1 MSKADYLKR
10 LRLRFPEEPD
20 TVLELGWHFHD
31 MEKTKH
37 YIRLLGTCNSNA
49 DIAWKAIRE
58 MYVAGD
64 IDGIKAKN
72 KRFIKA
78 LLPFTCL
85 DREGNPHSIAYHIRA
100 MLDDPQVK
108 AERQASQTKP
118 KQVKESR
125 DQQQPAQ
132 ALPKRD
138 NGIIIQIMPDKSN
151 EEFLQKLLELAEKG
165 KIQIIQQGPEE
176 KHKVPSE
183 ESSPSSVPPRSFYAD
198 EQQEPRI
205 LALARTLIDDEKQWS
220 MACGQTI
227 LFSPLLW
234 GIVKAFHYI
243 MRGISSA
250 CYESNTIPY
259 GKKPKILCQHKGVT
273 IIKIK

>member
-20 TVLELGWHFHD
+20 TVLELDWHFHD

-125 DQQQPAQ
+125 DQQQTAQ

-205 LALARTLIDDEKQWS
+205 LALARTLIGEEKQWS
-220 MACGQTI
+220 MARGQTI
-227 LFSPLLW
+227 LFPPLFW

-243 MRGISSA
+243 MRGISYA

>member
-20 TVLELGWHFHD
+20 TVLELDWHFHD

-72 KRFIKA
+72 K
-78 LLPFTCL
+78 
-85 DREGNPHSIAYHIRA
+85 
-100 MLDDPQVK
+100 LDDPQVK

-125 DQQQPAQ
+125 DQQQTAQ

-165 KIQIIQQGPEE
+165 KIQIIQQGPGE

-205 LALARTLIDDEKQWS
+205 LALARTLIGDEKQWS

-259 GKKPKILCQHKGVT
+259 GRKPKILCQHKGVT

>member
-1 MSKADYLKR
+1 MNKADYLKR

-20 TVLELGWHFHD
+20 TVLELDWHFHD

-37 YIRLLGTCNSNA
+37 YIRLLETCNSNA

-108 AERQASQTKP
+108 AERQTFQAKP
-118 KQVKESR
+118 KQIKESR
-125 DQQQPAQ
+125 DQQPAQ

-165 KIQIIQQGPEE
+165 KIQIIQQRPGE
-176 KHKVPSE
+176 KHKEPSE
-183 ESSPSSVPPRSFYAD
+183 DSSPSSVPPRSFYAD
-198 EQQEPRI
+198 ERQEPLV

-227 LFSPLLW
+227 LFPPLFW

-243 MRGISSA
+243 MRGISYA

>member
-1 MSKADYLKR
+1 
-10 LRLRFPEEPD
+10 
-20 TVLELGWHFHD
+20 

-58 MYVAGD
+58 MYVASD

-125 DQQQPAQ
+125 DQQQTAQ

-165 KIQIIQQGPEE
+165 KIQIIQQGPGE

-205 LALARTLIDDEKQWS
+205 LALARTLIGDEKQWS
-220 MACGQTI
+220 MARGQTI
-227 LFSPLLW
+227 LFPPLFW

-243 MRGISSA
+243 MTDISYA

>member
-58 MYVAGD
+58 MYVASD

-138 NGIIIQIMPDKSN
+138 NGIIIQIMRWPKRGKYRLSSKDRKKNIKYQAKSPRLHL
-151 EEFLQKLLELAEKG
+151 FL
-165 KIQIIQQGPEE
+165 
-176 KHKVPSE
+176 
-183 ESSPSSVPPRSFYAD
+183 
-198 EQQEPRI
+198 
-205 LALARTLIDDEKQWS
+205 LALS
-220 MACGQTI
+220 MPTSNK
-227 LFSPLLW
+227 SP
-234 GIVKAFHYI
+234 GF
-243 MRGISSA
+243 
-250 CYESNTIPY
+250 
-259 GKKPKILCQHKGVT
+259 
-273 IIKIK
+273 

>member
-20 TVLELGWHFHD
+20 TVLELDWHFHD

-108 AERQASQTKP
+108 K
-118 KQVKESR
+118 SR
-125 DQQQPAQ
+125 DQQQTAQ

>member
-108 AERQASQTKP
+108 AERQAFQTKP

-125 DQQQPAQ
+125 DQQQPVQ

-183 ESSPSSVPPRSFYAD
+183 ASSVPPRSFYAD

-205 LALARTLIDDEKQWS
+205 LALARTLIGDEKQWS